1 MLTVVGLQLSAF
13 ELFSTAFPISLGKT
27 RVSRQDFNA
36 RSTDQ
41 VLKKIKKAGSLPPL
55 SEEGKGSRR
64 LLTHLSQ
71 LRFLKLL
78 LSKSESI
85 LLPIRAKPAAAG
97 YQAFTRLQA

>member
-13 ELFSTAFPISLGKT
+13 ELFSNAFPVSLGKT
-27 RVSRQDFNA
+27 RVWRVAFDAGSRDK
-36 RSTDQ
+36 
-41 VLKKIKKAGSLPPL
+41 VLKKIKKAGSLPP
-55 SEEGKGSRR
+55 SGEEGKGSRR

-97 YQAFTRLQA
+97 YQAVT